1 MGDGFGVYDYDSY
14 DDYYFYYED
23 KYADYEDVYLWFF
36 MISPPLRNVILSK
49 DADEVFTSMASSL
62 MGFVKSMPMRTTL
75 GVLTKALKYLKKGL
89 EAGAM
94 EPLVNMLSQA
104 KALMTMPEEEM
115 KSLMDVLAARLLG
128 DDIWSKMQEGLDLLV
143 EIFYAAILELGR
155 NEGLIKADCEID
167 RGRGATPIVCATSHL
182 LWQFQHWIHF
192 LEWDH
197 EVGIFI
203 GQKDLKEAKKT
214 MKKLDG
220 YLANQGSDL
229 FCKLVRFTR
238 EVCPVKWT
246 MDLLF
251 GENLNNEAITTMVE
265 EAASLSKQLLLTC

>member
-1 MGDGFGVYDYDSY
+1 MGDDGFVIYDYDKY

-23 KYADYEDVYLWFF
+23 KYADMSDVYLYFF
-36 MISPPLRNVILSK
+36 MISDPLRNVILSK
-49 DADEVFTSMASSL
+49 DADEVFTTLSSSL
-62 MGFVKSMPMRTTL
+62 MGLVNSMPMKTTL
-75 GVLTKALKYLKKGL
+75 GLLRRALKDLKKSI
-89 EAGAM
+89 EAGAV
-94 EPLVNMLSQA
+94 EPLTNMLGQA
-104 KALMTMPEEEM
+104 KGLMAMPEEEA
-115 KSLMDVLAARLLG
+115 KTLMDGLTVRMLG
-128 DDIWSKMQEGLDLLV
+128 DDIWSKAEEGLRLLEV
-143 EIFYAAILELGR
+143 NFYTGLLALARE
-155 NEGLIKADCEID
+155 EGLIPARCEID
-167 RGRGATPIVCATSHL
+167 RGRGATPFVCATSHY
-182 LWQFQHWIHF
+182 LWQFQHWVHF

-251 GENLNNEAITTMVE
+251 GRTSTTR
-265 EAASLSKQLLLTC
+265 